1 VYNVAKG
8 DRMQD
13 TKSFGNYNED
23 IATRFLIQ
31 NGFLIVERNF
41 YARKLGEID
50 IIAQKDGVL
59 HFIEVKS
66 SRGSFDPIYNITPS
80 KVHKLINSAHYYLK
94 TKRLDMT
101 FCIDA
106 LIIRGSDIELIENIT
121 L

>member
-1 VYNVAKG
+1 MAYERSLLK
-8 DRMQD
+8 
-13 TKSFGNYNED
+13 TFGNEGEA
-23 IATRFLIQ
+23 IATRYLEDLDYKI
-31 NGFLIVERNF
+31 IERNF

-66 SRGSFDPIYNITPS
+66 AKADFDPIYNLTPKKLK
-80 KVHKLINSAHYYLK
+80 KVINSAHYYLK
-94 TKRLDMT
+94 VKNLDLS

-106 LIIRGSDIELIENIT
+106 LIIRQGSVELIENIT